1 MSLLT
6 IFGALLTL
14 TTFMLLVL
22 SIIVR
27 LGRRQLSSRIE
38 EMEHRLDMGAA
49 QAREALAAYKLEVA
63 KSYAT
68 VGLVKDSER
77 RLTEHLVRI
86 EVKLD
91 AARQPN

>member
-14 TTFMLLVL
+14 TTFMLLIL

-27 LGRRQLSSRIE
+27 LGRRQLTARIDDLE
-38 EMEHRLDMGAA
+38 ARLELGAA

-68 VGLVKDSER
+68 VGLVKDCER
-77 RLTEHLVRI
+77 RITEHLVRI
-86 EVKLD
+86 EVKFD
-91 AARQPN
+91 AVRSAS